1 MRPSDR
7 PVRPLR
13 LGAVGAVALAWALL
27 SGCAAQTAA
36 RTAAAP
42 PPAVAPVTS
51 TAPAAEVPAAG
62 VPAAGAGAAE
72 LSPLAALVR
81 PAGSALY
88 DPAAAARP
96 APAPPVGVT
105 IAALGIRDAPV
116 LAVGVRDDGE
126 LEVPGAEDVGW
137 YRYGPRPGDPGSA
150 MLAAHVAFDGEDGV
164 FRHLTRLA
172 SGELVEVRFA
182 DGTTRSFRVTGR
194 DQHAKEALP
203 SDVWA
208 VDGPPRLAL
217 VTCGGTFDR
226 SASSYRDNVVVYAEP
241 V

>member
-13 LGAVGAVALAWALL
+13 LGAVGAVALASFLL
-27 SGCAAQTAA
+27 SGC
-36 RTAAAP
+36 
-42 PPAVAPVTS
+42 VTS
-51 TAPAAEVPAAG
+51 TAAGPPPPPPPAPAIAPATTVPAPVPPAPAAG
-62 VPAAGAGAAE
+62 GAGDE

-81 PAGSALY
+81 PAGSALF
-88 DPAAAARP
+88 DPAAATRP
-96 APAPPVGVT
+96 APSPPVGVT

-126 LEVPGAEDVGW
+126 LEVPGADDVGW

-150 MLAAHVAFDGEDGV
+150 MLAAHVAFNGEDGV
-164 FRHLTRLA
+164 FRHLTRLGV
-172 SGELVEVRFA
+172 GEVVDVRFA
-182 DGTTRSFRVTGR
+182 DGTVRSFRVTGR
-194 DQHAKEALP
+194 EQHAKEALP

-226 SASSYRDNVVVYAEP
+226 TASSYRDNVVVYAEP